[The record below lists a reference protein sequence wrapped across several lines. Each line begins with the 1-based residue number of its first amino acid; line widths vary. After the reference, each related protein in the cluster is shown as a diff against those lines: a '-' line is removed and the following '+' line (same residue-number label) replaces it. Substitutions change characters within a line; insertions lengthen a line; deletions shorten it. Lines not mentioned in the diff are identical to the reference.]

1 MTAMRLL
8 LGSGGFRGEE
18 RRDALRQAMRNHFG
32 DIRRLL
38 FVPYAIADGDAYV
51 EALNKAE
58 LNAGYELI
66 GLHRESDPVKAI
78 QEAEGIYV
86 GGGNTFR
93 LIRRMQA
100 EGLLEPIRSRVAAGM
115 PYLGI
120 SAGTNVACP
129 TMQTTNDMPIV
140 HPASFE
146 ALGLVPFQVN
156 THYYAGQIHVRLGE
170 REYEEHFGETR
181 DDRIREFHEENEAPV
196 LGLWESGLLR
206 RDGERLDLL
215 RGAVRL
221 FRKGELPVDLDEGA
235 DLSDLLGGS

>member
-1 MTAMRLL
+1 MRLL

-18 RRDALRQAMRNHFG
+18 RRDALRQAMRSHFG
-32 DIRRLL
+32 EIRRLL

-51 EALNKAE
+51 EALNKAK
-58 LNAGYELI
+58 LNAGYELV
-66 GLHRESDPVKAI
+66 GLHREGDPIKAVM
-78 QEAEGIYV
+78 EAEGIYV

-100 EGLLEPIRSRVAAGM
+100 EGLLKPIRSRVASGM

-140 HPASFE
+140 HPDSFE

-156 THYYAGQIHVRLGE
+156 THYYAGQIHVRLEEG
-170 REYEEHFGETR
+170 EYEEHFGETR

-206 RDGERLDLL
+206 REGDQLGLL
-215 RGAVRL
+215 RGTARL
-221 FRKGELPVDLDEGA
+221 FRKGQEPVDIQEGA
-235 DLSDLLGGS
+235 DLSDLLANPG

>member
-1 MTAMRLL
+1 MRLL

-18 RRDALRQAMRNHFG
+18 RRDALRQAMRDHFG

-51 EALNKAE
+51 EALNRAE
-58 LNAGYELI
+58 LNAGYELV
-66 GLHRESDPVKAI
+66 GLHRAADPVQAI
-78 QEAEGIYV
+78 EEAEGIYV

-93 LIRRMQA
+93 LIRRMQS
-100 EGLLEPIRSRVAAGM
+100 EGLLEPIRRRVHTGM

-129 TMQTTNDMPIV
+129 TMKTTNDMPIV
-140 HPASFE
+140 HPDSFE

-170 REYEEHFGETR
+170 GDYEEHFGETR
-181 DDRIREFHEENEAPV
+181 DDRIREFHEENTTPV

-206 RDGERLDLL
+206 REGERLELL
-215 RGAVRL
+215 RGSVRL
-221 FRKGELPVDLDEGA
+221 FRKGEDPQDLAEGA
-235 DLSDLLGGS
+235 DLSALLSDA